1 MAGDLLNG
9 LFSLIKIFNKLNL
22 KYCKPKNIHLLLIFC
37 DFGLVKIREIKYSL
51 NNTMYIAIF
60 VEMQNY

>member
-9 LFSLIKIFNKLNL
+9 LFSLIKIKLNL
-22 KYCKPKNIHLLLIFC
+22 KYCKPRNIHVLFIFC
-37 DFGLVKIREIKYSL
+37 DFGLVKIREIKYLL